1 MTTDRRKAAYT
12 AAASAAASDGPSGF
26 VARLASIPRMAR
38 DVLVGRYDGLSRGRL
53 MLMVLAV
60 VYIVSPIDLLP
71 EAFLPMVGLADDAMV
86 AGWLVAALV
95 AATSAYGHW
104 EGAAGFDTADPTV
117 VPGYVVRE
125 DAV

>member
-1 MTTDRRKAAYT
+1 MTTARRKAAYT
-12 AAASAAASDGPSGF
+12 AAAAAAASDGPSGF

-38 DVLVGRYDGLSRGRL
+38 DVLTGRYDGLTRGRL
-53 MLMVLAV
+53 LLMVLAV

-71 EAFLPMVGLADDAMV
+71 EAVLPMVGLADDAMV
-86 AGWLVAALV
+86 AAWLVAALV

-104 EGAAGFDTADPTV
+104 AGSDSFDGGPTV
-117 VPGYVVRE
+117 VPGHVVRE

>member
-1 MTTDRRKAAYT
+1 MTTARRKAAYT
-12 AAASAAASDGPSGF
+12 AAAAAAATDGPSGF

-38 DVLVGRYDGLSRGRL
+38 DVMTGRYDGLSRGRL
-53 MLMVLAV
+53 MIMVLAV

-71 EAFLPMVGLADDAMV
+71 EAVLPVVGLADDAMV
-86 AGWLVAALV
+86 AAWLVAALV

-104 EGAAGFDTADPTV
+104 EGNRSFSTGPTV
-117 VPGYVVRE
+117 VPGHVVRE